1 MLKQENTQKNLFDD
15 LVNKIKYLE
24 KKKNMKK
31 KFYNNNFK

>member
-24 KKKNMKK
+24 KKKNMKN
-31 KFYNNNFK
+31 KFYNHNF